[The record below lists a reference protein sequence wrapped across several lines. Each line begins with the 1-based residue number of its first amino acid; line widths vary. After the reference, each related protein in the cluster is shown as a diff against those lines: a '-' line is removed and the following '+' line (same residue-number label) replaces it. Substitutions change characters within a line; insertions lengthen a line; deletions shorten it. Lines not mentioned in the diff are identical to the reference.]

1 MQVFKRHVFVCIN
14 QRPAKHR
21 RGDCHSKAGSE
32 LHQALKT
39 AVARAGLRCEIRINK
54 AGCLDQCSQGPLIVV
69 YPEGVWYVQVG
80 LDDVDDIVKRH
91 LIGGEVV
98 ERLLMTKTDREL

>member
-14 QRPAKHR
+14 RRPARHR
-21 RGDCHSKAGSE
+21 RGDCETKGGSDVHRE
-32 LHQALKT
+32 LKN
-39 AVARAGLRCEIRINK
+39 AVARAGLQFEIRINK
-54 AGCLDQCSQGPLIVV
+54 AGCLDQCSQGPVMVV

-80 LDDVDDIVKRH
+80 VDDVDEIVNRH

-98 ERLLMTKTDREL
+98 KRLLMTKTDREL

>member
-21 RGDCHSKAGSE
+21 RGDCLTKGGQE
-32 LHQALKT
+32 FHQALKT
-39 AVARAGLRCEIRINK
+39 AVLRAGLNLEIRVNK
-54 AGCLDQCSQGPLIVV
+54 AGCLDQCSQGPVMVV
-69 YPEGVWYVQVG
+69 YPEGVWYVKVG
-80 LDDVDDIVKRH
+80 LDDVDEIVNRH

-98 ERLLMTKTDREL
+98 ERLQMTRTDREL